1 MSESPSTALFFLIIA
16 DHDRRVF
23 TVEGPMTDDGP
34 WNLAA
39 GRAREAER
47 SVVCG
52 PAGPDRE
59 ALAAAFQ
66 QAHRLGGAPPGSI
79 VRPRR

>member
-1 MSESPSTALFFLIIA
+1 MSDPHPTAPFFLIVA
-16 DHDRRVF
+16 DQDRRVF

-47 SVVCG
+47 NVMCG
-52 PAGPDRE
+52 PAGPDPQ
-59 ALAAAFQ
+59 ALAAAYQ
-66 QAHRLGGAPPGSI
+66 QAHGLGGAPPGSI